1 MATNL
6 TRAVKELHQ
15 NQTPNPNQARIDAGM
30 KAAKTKIQHA
40 EAANKLA
47 AKRFIKGAQSVGY
60 LFLLNNTLQIKGRN

>member
-15 NQTPNPNQARIDAGM
+15 NQTPNPNPARIDAGM

-40 EAANKLA
+40 EAANKFSS
-47 AKRFIKGAQSVGY
+47 KKG
-60 LFLLNNTLQIKGRN
+60 L